1 MYPITAL
8 AANTKNLCAT
18 RRLAYVQGNLGATE
32 LQNLPCRVLTKEAAE
47 VLVGMLL
54 FLHRCFQNLSTRLP
68 LKTLQ
73 PEKETKQTPSTKH
86 GGDVDSKKSAATMQR
101 ILYEKYGEGQVPD
114 T

>member
-47 VLVGMLL
+47 ELVGMLL

-86 GGDVDSKKSAATMQR
+86 GGDVDLKKSGQR
-101 ILYEKYGEGQVPD
+101 CSEYCTKNMGKAKF
-114 T
+114 